1 MSGGRPSGPQTAVG
15 DHPSCTSKARK
26 DGETAGCARSHSEGL
41 GLDGGGVA
49 DPNKKEE
56 RKSADQAGIRYAQ
69 GMEADRPRLWLGSRQ
84 PDTFG
89 VRFKALNPVGSYR
102 NIL

>member
-49 DPNKKEE
+49 DPNKKEK
-56 RKSADQAGIRYAQ
+56 RKSAHQAGIRYAQ
-69 GMEADRPRLWLGSRQ
+69 GMEVLVG
-84 PDTFG
+84 
-89 VRFKALNPVGSYR
+89 NPELMQRDLAIVVLFSLAMSYCQ
-102 NIL
+102 